1 MNIRYDIQN
10 INVVVS
16 ADTKRWDRIFILV
29 NFNFLQHHSHIRCV
43 EISPQLHFDKA
54 HYNGRYSHLCATSS
68 IIN

>member
-43 EISPQLHFDKA
+43 EISPQLILKPITT
-54 HYNGRYSHLCATSS
+54 GVILICVPLLP
-68 IIN
+68 